1 MGKIQIPL
9 DIYSDLPQIIDSVSD
24 CVMVF
29 DPTPRVLM
37 LNKAACDE
45 FQAPAEEFIGK
56 PPTQYVAEGYL
67 DRSFVSEVLRTG
79 KEVSGISHTR
89 SGKEFLSRAR
99 PIFDEDGKVK
109 LVVSTAT
116 SIQELNDLK
125 DRLEKEHTQ
134 SRKYL
139 EEINHLRKYVF
150 ADTGHVF
157 PSKDMGDQLGFVKK
171 VAPLEST
178 VLITGES
185 GVGKEVLAK
194 TIHVNSPRKHKPFIP
209 VCIPAIPESLM
220 EAELF
225 GYREGAFTGSKRG
238 GKIGLFEMA
247 QGGTL
252 FLDEI
257 ADIPY
262 SIQVKILRVIEN
274 REFTGVGET
283 RSTKLD
289 VRIIAATNKNLLN
302 EIKKGLFRE
311 DLFYRLNVIPIVIHP
326 LRERKT
332 AIVPLS
338 MTFLRASNMQFNV
351 EKQFSEDALEELR
364 AYQWPGNIRE
374 LKHVIERLTIFTEGP
389 IITAEHVREII
400 RDNDNGQAVCE
411 QKPMENTTIR
421 NEYESYEHEK
431 ILEALKQAGG
441 NITKAARIIGMSR
454 NKLYRRLAKS

>member
-9 DIYSDLPQIIDSVSD
+9 DLYSDLPQIIDSVSD
-24 CVMVF
+24 SVMVF
-29 DPTPRVLM
+29 DTTPRVLM
-37 LNKAACDE
+37 LNTAACDE
-45 FQAPAEEFIGK
+45 LQITAEEFIGK
-56 PPTQYVAEGYL
+56 TPSQYVTEGYL
-67 DRSFVSEVLRTG
+67 DRSLINEVLRTG
-79 KEVSGISHTR
+79 KEVSGILHTR
-89 SGKEFLSRAR
+89 SGREFVCRAR

-109 LVVSTAT
+109 LVVTT
-116 SIQELNDLK
+116 SSSLLELNNLRLRLDKELK
-125 DRLEKEHTQ
+125 Q
-134 SRKYL
+134 SKKYL

-157 PSKDMGDQLGFVKK
+157 SGKDMESLLDFVKK
-171 VAPLEST
+171 VAPLDCT

-194 TIHVNSPRKHKPFIP
+194 TIHVNSARKHRPFIP

-262 SIQVKILRVIEN
+262 GIQVKILRAIDNHEI
-274 REFTGVGET
+274 TGVGET
-283 RSTKLD
+283 KSTKLD
-289 VRIIAATNKNLLN
+289 VRIIAATNKNLLD

-326 LRERKT
+326 LRERKS
-332 AIVPLS
+332 AIIPLA
-338 MTFLRASNMQFNV
+338 MTFLHASNLQYKV
-351 EKQFSEDALEELR
+351 EKQFSIDALEELCTY
-364 AYQWPGNIRE
+364 AWPGNIRE
-374 LKHVIERLTIFTEGP
+374 LKHVVERLTIFTDDP
-389 IITAEHVREII
+389 IISAGHVRKII
-400 RDNDNGQAVCE
+400 YDNDNKQTVAE
-411 QKPMENTTIR
+411 QQPVESTTIR
-421 NEYESYEHEK
+421 NKYESYEHEK
-431 ILEALKQAGG
+431 ILDALKQTGG
-441 NITKAARIIGMSR
+441 NITQAARLIGMSR
-454 NKLYRRLAKS
+454 NKLYRRLAK